1 MNIGVFLSAAELDEH
16 CTPTTREFAE
26 LIGRA
31 EHALVRADPI
41 PG

>member
-1 MNIGVFLSAAELDEH
+1 MNIGVILSATDLDEH
-16 CTPTTREFAE
+16 YTLTTREFAE

-31 EHALVRADPI
+31 DHTLVRADPI